1 MSRSAQV
8 AALHV
13 SDEEFL
19 VASMIDRCPKTMML
33 RELLMNA
40 IEAAQLAPPGHRLI
54 EIGPRDIAD
63 VPKLSIWN
71 TGPGMSS
78 EELYHI
84 CDLAASI
91 GKDKSLDANFG
102 MGAKVA
108 SLPSNQYGLRYRS
121 CKGGTVSEV
130 ILCKR
135 DGIYGRL
142 RRGEF
147 GEEVIDVTE
156 VAAQEGYM
164 LTTDWTEVVLLGNRR
179 EQNTIRDPYNG
190 NPDVTVQWI
199 ADYLYHRFYRIP
211 KGVQIKLNPGAH
223 KLGDSIRWFKS
234 IPDRADFFAR
244 HEAATVANGI
254 RVHYFYDAPLRDTS
268 HNMSVSGAVAT
279 DLSICGIVYKDELYD
294 VRKGRQWTLDAPIFG
309 IPFGAKHISVHI
321 ELPDDSP
328 VRPEAYRQFL
338 RYREGDQRQV
348 TALDFGD
355 IVREHRPA
363 WLIDIINSL
372 APADSASSDE
382 IRDELQKLLNSL
394 RVKARSPRLVREG
407 DVFVAAGA
415 GRGAKPSSGANGSR
429 SGEGAKTQLDDLAII
444 PAGARKATI
453 VLNAERAPKI
463 ILLREEEQ
471 IEEKGLKGKAAK
483 FYSEPGELYLN
494 MQYSSIAEM
503 RELLEREYADA
514 PDPDT
519 MRRMA
524 LEFSER
530 SAVIRVGRAVV
541 YALAKQLNRE
551 WTREDVE
558 KALSPESLSLAA
570 DDFSDALQNVRRRIG
585 KALRVARQPT
595 FENEFAD
602 ETTSIGNGA

>member
-8 AALHV
+8 AALQV
-13 SDEEFL
+13 SDEDFL

-40 IEAAQLAPPGHRLI
+40 IEAAQLSSAGNNLI
-54 EIGPRDIAD
+54 EIVSKEISNAS
-63 VPKLSIWN
+63 KLSIWN

-142 RRGEF
+142 RRGEI

-156 VAAQEGYM
+156 VAAQEGYSRNV
-164 LTTDWTEVVLLGNRR
+164 DWTEVVLLGNRR
-179 EQNTIRDPYNG
+179 EQDTVRDPYDG
-190 NPDVTVQWI
+190 NPPVSGQWI
-199 ADYLYHRFYRIP
+199 ADYLYHRFYRISSA
-211 KGVQIKLNPGAH
+211 VQIKLNPGTH
-223 KLGDSIRWFKS
+223 KLGDSIRTFKT
-234 IPDRADFFAR
+234 IPARADFFER
-244 HEAATVANGI
+244 FESVCTKSGI
-254 RVHYFYDAPLRDTS
+254 IVHYFYDSPFRDTS
-268 HNMSVSGAVAT
+268 HNRSVSGAIAT

-309 IPFGAKHISVHI
+309 IPFGPKHISIHI
-321 ELPDDSP
+321 ELPEGYP
-328 VRPEAYRQFL
+328 IRPEAFRQFL

-348 TALDFGD
+348 TALDFAD
-355 IVREHRPA
+355 VVREHRPA
-363 WLIDIINSL
+363 WLIEIINSF
-372 APADSASSDE
+372 APRDSASSDE
-382 IRDELQKLLNSL
+382 IRNELRKLLDTL
-394 RVKARSPRLVREG
+394 RVRSRSPRLVPDG
-407 DVFVAAGA
+407 DVLVAPGA
-415 GRGAKPSSGANGSR
+415 GRGARPSGEAGGSR
-429 SGEGAKTQLDDLAII
+429 GGVGSKAQLEDLAII
-444 PAGARKATI
+444 PTGARKASI

-463 ILLREEEQ
+463 IQLTQDEQ

-483 FYSEPGELYLN
+483 YYPEPGELYVN
-494 MQYSSIAEM
+494 MQYDSIQEM
-503 RELLEREYADA
+503 QELLQREYAAA
-514 PDPDT
+514 PDADI

-524 LEFSER
+524 LEFAER
-530 SAVIRVGRAVV
+530 TMIVRVGRTVIF
-541 YALAKQLNRE
+541 ALAKQLNRE

-558 KALSPESLSLAA
+558 KALSPESLSVAA
-570 DDFSDALQNVRRRIG
+570 DDFGDALQNVRRRMG
-585 KALRVARQPT
+585 VALRVSRKDA
-595 FENEFAD
+595 EIEV
-602 ETTSIGNGA
+602 GNDGDKIAIV